1 MNATLRQGMQRGII
15 HYDSMIPVYQ
25 SIYVSIYPS
34 FMKFLLSKDDTELV
48 PAGKALLPGK
58 QHRRSFCSGENGHW
72 ISVID
77 ICLICI
83 YLSRKLEDKKMRK
96 CKFCIVD
103 SMKKC
108 LHGLPG

>member
-1 MNATLRQGMQRGII
+1 MVMNTEYF
-15 HYDSMIPVYQ
+15 HDSMIPVYQ
-25 SIYVSIYPS
+25 AIYVSIYPS

-77 ICLICI
+77 IYIYICLIC
-83 YLSRKLEDKKMRK
+83 LESSKTRK
-96 CKFCIVD
+96 
-103 SMKKC
+103 
-108 LHGLPG
+108 